1 MSHSATI
8 GVDLKIKTI
17 FAQDKKIRM
26 QIWDTAGQERFRT
39 ITNSYFKDTAG
50 IILVYSITDRKTF

>member
-1 MSHSATI
+1 MSHNATI

-17 FAQDKKIRM
+17 FAKAKKLRM

-50 IILVYSITDRKTF
+50 IVLVYSVTNRKTF